1 MASMLAVDELE
12 VEAHKLAAHARKLA
26 DVLDDRARR
35 LAERASRY
43 RQLAD
48 SIAED
53 ENADA
58 RIDKNPYL
66 VNGDTA
72 GFPAGAVEER
82 RAVFQRRSAGNR
94 RSESSS
100 LPKSV
105 ATDREQSPARGAVR
119 RTAGP
124 RGKAPRTEVLRTLA
138 EADHNLSIAEICD
151 SVSQRLPET
160 PYETVRITVYN
171 LKRSGYVDGANA
183 RFHIVDKGMTE
194 FRGAA

>member
-1 MASMLAVDELE
+1 MAFMLAVDDLE
-12 VEAHKLAAHARKLA
+12 VEAHKLATHARKLA

-48 SIAED
+48 SVAED
-53 ENADA
+53 ESADA

-66 VNGDTA
+66 VNGGTT
-72 GFPAGAVEER
+72 GFLAGAVEER
-82 RAVFQRRSAGNR
+82 RTVSQRRPAGNR
-94 RSESSS
+94 RSESSAP
-100 LPKSV
+100 PKSV
-105 ATDREQSPARGAVR
+105 ETDGAQSPDRGAVR

-138 EADHNLSIAEICD
+138 EADHSLSIAEICD
-151 SVSQRLPET
+151 SVSRSLPET

-183 RFHIVDKGMTE
+183 RFHIVDKSMTE